1 MAVRVSCLKSTI
13 KKNGKRYPVL
23 IGMATGRQIHGF
35 SFVPNFSPDD
45 SNVVIAQ
52 RLLKPLEDN
61 WQRPANTKR
70 IENIDKL
77 YKKSESNQIM
87 VNPVLLGAIPGQ
99 EERIKIIKE
108 TAIPGGTNDQKLV
121 TIEFSQGESV
131 WVIDGQHR
139 INGMKRSNQ
148 PMPFV
153 LLYDSTS
160 STKYTG
166 AYLAEL
172 FSIVTTKATSM
183 KPIHKEWMSFAY
195 QLDKYTDP
203 TKQEMMKV
211 ILLLA
216 TTQDF
221 GSGHANE
228 NFFYDQIQFNDDIS
242 VNPEI
247 VGAFSFTSPNFFSQL
262 DSSPGKSLLK
272 RYSNKSIAATISN
285 FLYVVK
291 NLHGQPHKKSILFGK
306 KSKDFII
313 IGAGLIDA
321 WLWYTSTLPMLPSFT
336 ETQKLLENI
345 GFQNSNWDFLDW
357 NTGPSTNEKSAMRV
371 TIRTTFFQLFMGII
385 QPPKEIG
392 NYLTG
397 KESAKLEL
405 SFSASTGNAIDKKST
420 INVVIDAFTNKEI
433 VLEIPKYGGKVRNLL
448 YHNYVRS
455 NVPTLEGGHSPNC
468 RVSSFKIVDDRGK
481 AISDTKESFDALKNK
496 KTGVNIGIG
505 RISNLELITRS
516 IDEKS
521 PKYVRIQVLN
531 VD

>member
-1 MAVRVSCLKSTI
+1 
-13 KKNGKRYPVL
+13 
-23 IGMATGRQIHGF
+23 
-35 SFVPNFSPDD
+35 
-45 SNVVIAQ
+45 
-52 RLLKPLEDN
+52 
-61 WQRPANTKR
+61 
-70 IENIDKL
+70 
-77 YKKSESNQIM
+77 
-87 VNPVLLGAIPGQ
+87 
-99 EERIKIIKE
+99 
-108 TAIPGGTNDQKLV
+108 
-121 TIEFSQGESV
+121 
-131 WVIDGQHR
+131 
-139 INGMKRSNQ
+139 
-148 PMPFV
+148 
-153 LLYDSTS
+153 
-160 STKYTG
+160 
-166 AYLAEL
+166 
-172 FSIVTTKATSM
+172 
-183 KPIHKEWMSFAY
+183 
-195 QLDKYTDP
+195 
-203 TKQEMMKV
+203 
-211 ILLLA
+211 
-216 TTQDF
+216 
-221 GSGHANE
+221 
-228 NFFYDQIQFNDDIS
+228 
-242 VNPEI
+242 
-247 VGAFSFTSPNFFSQL
+247 
-262 DSSPGKSLLK
+262 
-272 RYSNKSIAATISN
+272 
-285 FLYVVK
+285 
-291 NLHGQPHKKSILFGK
+291 
-306 KSKDFII
+306 
-313 IGAGLIDA
+313 
-321 WLWYTSTLPMLPSFT
+321 MLPSFT